1 MMEMEK
7 RKPPVGKTSG
17 LLKIDV
23 LAGKIDNQEDSP
35 NLHSLQA
42 ARIRSRFAMSWPL
55 AGVVAELAYGRPA

>member
-23 LAGKIDNQEDSP
+23 LAGKIDNQEDNP
-35 NLHSLQA
+35 NLHHLQA

-55 AGVVAELAYGRPA
+55 AGVVAELAYGRSV